1 MKTKLNLLLGL
12 SVGGL
17 FIWLAFRGTD
27 FEGVKSS
34 FKAADYS
41 YIIPVVFLSL
51 IIQTLRS
58 YRWGVIVEPM
68 EKISQWT
75 LFSISS
81 VGFMA
86 ISLLP
91 VRMGEIV
98 RPYLISQKSS
108 IKLGSALATIVVERI
123 FDMLTLMIFLLIV
136 LVEIELPQ
144 WIFRAACSILII
156 FIPILFLL
164 IFLAVK
170 REVSAKGVDRIL
182 GKLPDKISSR
192 LMRLFHSFIDGLQ
205 ILPDLKRTIWV
216 VLLSLLIWGLVGI
229 ATYVLF
235 SSFSSMGQLPLT
247 AGYAVLV
254 ITALGV
260 ALPTAPG
267 FIGNYHFSCVLG
279 LTLFG
284 VPKTD
289 ALTFAILL
297 HFLQL
302 SVIILLGLVCLPF
315 MKVSLPTLFKSSE
328 QITS

>member
-1 MKTKLNLLLGL
+1 MKTKVNLILGL
-12 SVGGL
+12 VVGGL
-17 FIWLAFRGTD
+17 FVWLAFRGTD
-27 FEGVKSS
+27 FEGVKAS
-34 FKAADYS
+34 FREADYI
-41 YIIPVVFLSL
+41 YIIPVVFLSG
-51 IIQTLRS
+51 IVQILRS
-58 YRWGVIVEPM
+58 YRWGVILEPM
-68 EKISQWT
+68 AKITQGT
-75 LFSISS
+75 LFAITS

-98 RPYLISQKSS
+98 RPYLISQKSPVKIS
-108 IKLGSALATIVVERI
+108 SSLATIVVERV

-136 LVEIELPQ
+136 LVKVELPR
-144 WIFRAACSILII
+144 WIVRSAFTVLFL
-156 FIPILFLL
+156 FIPLLLLL

-182 GKLPDKISSR
+182 GKLPTKISSR

-205 ILPDLKRTIWV
+205 ILPDLKRTISV
-216 VLLSLLIWGLVGI
+216 VLLSLLIWGLIGM
-229 ATYVLF
+229 ATCILF
-235 SSFSSMGQLPLT
+235 YSFPSIKQLPLT

-260 ALPTAPG
+260 TLPTAPG
-267 FIGNYHFSCVLG
+267 FIGNYHFSCVIG

-302 SVIILLGLVCLPF
+302 SVMILLGLIFLPF
-315 MKVSLPTLFKSSE
+315 MKVSLPMLFKKSE

>member
-1 MKTKLNLLLGL
+1 MKTKVNLVLGL
-12 SVGGL
+12 AVGGL
-17 FIWLAFRGTD
+17 FVWLAFRGTD

-34 FKAADYS
+34 FKAADYL
-41 YIIPVVFLSL
+41 YIIPVVFLNV
-51 IIQTLRS
+51 IAQTLRA

-75 LFSISS
+75 LFSISA

-108 IKLGSALATIVVERI
+108 IKLGSAFATVVVERI

-144 WIFRAACSILII
+144 WIFRSACSILII

-182 GKLPDKISSR
+182 GKLPGGLSSR
-192 LMRLFHSFIDGLQ
+192 LMRMFHSFIDGLQ
-205 ILPDLKRTIWV
+205 ILPDLKRTVWV
-216 VLLSLLIWGLVGI
+216 VLLSLFIWCLVGFS
-229 ATYVLF
+229 TYVLF
-235 SSFSSMGQLPLT
+235 SSFPSMGQLPLT

-302 SVIILLGLVCLPF
+302 SVMILLSLVCLPF
-315 MKVSLPTLFKSSE
+315 MKVSLPTLLKSGE

>member
-1 MKTKLNLLLGL
+1 MKTKVNLILGL
-12 SVGGL
+12 VVGGL
-17 FIWLAFRGTD
+17 FVWLAFRGTD

-34 FKAADYS
+34 FKAANYI
-41 YIIPVVFLSL
+41 YIIPVVLLSL
-51 IIQTLRS
+51 IVQTLRS
-58 YRWGVIVEPM
+58 YRWGVILEPM
-68 EKISQWT
+68 AKINQWT
-75 LFSISS
+75 VFSITS

-108 IKLGSALATIVVERI
+108 VKLGSSLATIVVERI

-136 LVEIELPQ
+136 LVEVELPR
-144 WIFRAACSILII
+144 WIFRSALSILLI
-156 FIPILFLL
+156 FIPLLLLL

-170 REVSAKGVDRIL
+170 REFSAKGVDRIFS
-182 GKLPDKISSR
+182 KLPHKLSSR

-205 ILPDLKRTIWV
+205 ILPDLKRTISV
-216 VLLSLLIWGLVGI
+216 VLLSLFIWGLVGL
-229 ATYVLF
+229 ATYILF
-235 SSFSSMGQLPLT
+235 YSFPSMHQLPLA
-247 AGYAVLV
+247 AGFAVLV

-260 ALPTAPG
+260 TLPTAPG
-267 FIGNYHFSCVLG
+267 FIGNYHFSCVIG

-302 SVIILLGLVCLPF
+302 AVIILLGVVCLPF
-315 MKVSLPTLFKSSE
+315 MKVSLPSIFKRSE

>member
-12 SVGGL
+12 MVGGL
-17 FIWLAFRGTD
+17 FVWLAFRGTD

-34 FKAADYS
+34 FKAANYI
-41 YIIPVVFLSL
+41 YIIPVVFLSV
-51 IIQTLRS
+51 IVQVLRS

-108 IKLGSALATIVVERI
+108 IKLGSSFATIVVERI
-123 FDMLTLMIFLLIV
+123 FDMLTLMIFLLVV

-144 WIFRAACSILII
+144 WIFRSACSILII

-182 GKLPDKISSR
+182 GKLPDKLSSR

-205 ILPDLKRTIWV
+205 ILPDLKRTVWV

-235 SSFSSMGQLPLT
+235 SSFPSMGQLRLT

-284 VPKTD
+284 IPKTD

-302 SVIILLGLVCLPF
+302 SVVILLGLFCLPF
-315 MKVSLPTLFKSSE
+315 LKVSLPTLFKSSE
-328 QITS
+328 QITT

>member
-1 MKTKLNLLLGL
+1 MKTKVNLILGL
-12 SVGGL
+12 VVGGL
-17 FIWLAFRGTD
+17 FVWLAFRGTD

-34 FKAADYS
+34 FKAANYT

-51 IIQTLRS
+51 IVQVLRS
-58 YRWGVIVEPM
+58 YRWGVILEPM
-68 EKISQWT
+68 AKISQWT
-75 LFSISS
+75 LFSITS

-86 ISLLP
+86 ITLLP

-98 RPYLISQKSS
+98 RPYLISQKSP
-108 IKLGSALATIVVERI
+108 IKMGSSLATIVVERI
-123 FDMLTLMIFLLIV
+123 FDMLTLMIILLIV

-144 WIFRAACSILII
+144 WIFRAALSILLI
-156 FIPILFLL
+156 FIPLLFLL
-164 IFLAVK
+164 VFFAVK

-182 GKLPDKISSR
+182 GKLPHKLSSR

-205 ILPDLKRTIWV
+205 ILPDLKRTVSV
-216 VLLSLLIWGLVGI
+216 VLLSLLIWGLIGFS
-229 ATYVLF
+229 TYVLF
-235 SSFSSMGQLPLT
+235 YSFPSMNQLPLA

-267 FIGNYHFSCVLG
+267 FIGNYHFSCVIG
-279 LTLFG
+279 LALFG

-297 HFLQL
+297 HFIQF
-302 SVIILLGLVCLPF
+302 SVQILLGVVCLPF
-315 MKVSLPTLFKSSE
+315 IKVSLPTLFKSSE

>member
-1 MKTKLNLLLGL
+1 MKTKVNLILGL
-12 SVGGL
+12 AVGGL
-17 FIWLAFRGTD
+17 FVWLAFRGTD

-34 FKAADYS
+34 FKAANYT

-51 IIQTLRS
+51 IVQTLRS
-58 YRWGVIVEPM
+58 YRWGVILEPM
-68 EKISQWT
+68 AKINQWT
-75 LFSISS
+75 IFSITS

-98 RPYLISQKSS
+98 RPYLISQKSPV
-108 IKLGSALATIVVERI
+108 KLGSSLATIVVERI

-136 LVEIELPQ
+136 LVEVELPQ
-144 WIFRAACSILII
+144 WIFRSAVSILLI
-156 FIPILFLL
+156 FIPLLFLL

-170 REVSAKGVDRIL
+170 REFSSKGVDRIL
-182 GKLPDKISSR
+182 SKLPQKLSSR

-205 ILPDLKRTIWV
+205 ILPDLKRTISV
-216 VLLSLLIWGLVGI
+216 VLLSLLIWGLVGS
-229 ATYVLF
+229 ATYILF
-235 SSFSSMGQLPLT
+235 YAFPSMDQLPLA
-247 AGYAVLV
+247 AGFAVLV

-260 ALPTAPG
+260 TLPTAPG
-267 FIGNYHFSCVLG
+267 FIGNYHFSCVIG
-279 LTLFG
+279 LTLFD

-302 SVIILLGLVCLPF
+302 AVMILLGVICLPF
-315 MKVSLPTLFKSSE
+315 MKVSLPSLFKRSE

>member
-1 MKTKLNLLLGL
+1 
-12 SVGGL
+12 
-17 FIWLAFRGTD
+17 
-27 FEGVKSS
+27 
-34 FKAADYS
+34 
-41 YIIPVVFLSL
+41 
-51 IIQTLRS
+51 
-58 YRWGVIVEPM
+58 
-68 EKISQWT
+68 
-75 LFSISS
+75 
-81 VGFMA
+81 
-86 ISLLP
+86 
-91 VRMGEIV
+91 
-98 RPYLISQKSS
+98 
-108 IKLGSALATIVVERI
+108 
-123 FDMLTLMIFLLIV
+123 MLTLMIFLLIV

-182 GKLPDKISSR
+182 GKLPDQLSSR

-235 SSFSSMGQLPLT
+235 SSFSSMSQLPLT

-267 FIGNYHFSCVLG
+267 FIGNYHYSCVLG

-302 SVIILLGLVCLPF
+302 SVMILLGLVCLPF
-315 MKVSLPTLFKSSE
+315 LKVSLPTIFKSSE

>member
-1 MKTKLNLLLGL
+1 MKKRVNLLLGL
-12 SVGGL
+12 ALGGL
-17 FIWLAFRGTD
+17 FVWLAFRGTD
-27 FEGVKSS
+27 FEGVKGS
-34 FKAADYS
+34 FRQAHYI
-41 YIIPVVFLSL
+41 YIIPVVLLS
-51 IIQTLRS
+51 IIVQILRA
-58 YRWGVIVEPM
+58 YRWGVVLEPM
-68 EKISQWT
+68 EKIGQWT

-98 RPYLISQKSS
+98 RPYLVSQKSS
-108 IKLGSALATIVVERI
+108 IKLGSAFATIVVERV

-136 LVEIELPQ
+136 LIRVELPQ
-144 WIFRAACSILII
+144 WIFRSALSILLI
-156 FIPILFLL
+156 FIPVLFLL

-182 GKLPDKISSR
+182 GKLPHKISSR

-205 ILPDLKRTIWV
+205 ILPDLKRTVSV

-229 ATYVLF
+229 LTYLLF
-235 SSFSSMGQLPLT
+235 SSFPSMGQLPLA
-247 AGYAVLV
+247 AGFAVLV
-254 ITALGV
+254 ITALGIS
-260 ALPTAPG
+260 LPTAPG

-284 VPKTD
+284 IPKTD

-302 SVIILLGLVCLPF
+302 SVMILLGVVCLPF
-315 MKVSLPTLFKSSE
+315 TKVSLPSLFKSSE